1 MVRLNN
7 TQGQLSIISGTITIF
22 KVFTLKQNYTQF
34 LSLSYK
40 AKFAN
45 VQELKT

>member
-7 TQGQLSIISGTITIF
+7 TQGQLSIISGTITDE
-22 KVFTLKQNYTQF
+22 VFTLKQNYTQF